1 MALPGEWIGIDIIG
15 TQLGGEVFVHSF
27 AGERVARPLQRVRQK
42 LGYDHKGEQVVSAV
56 VSAKLEGRELPAIP
70 GLHVET
76 HQIDGSDGTPIG
88 LICWIASTP
97 PTKERPTYNGWVLDM
112 TAMTTRTSGDDPS
125 LIGDGREADEERHV
139 QYLFTYLCPED
150 AWSMCGGYY
159 DALTGDDGLLIDS
172 YWSLNP
178 PEAHQWT
185 HMWSSCRLRV
195 SEADQRTLYGL
206 TMVLK
211 ERKDFQ
217 TNIATLVRFTQA
229 TMLLVEKKNRIP
241 LTTVGRMAPLGES
254 RVAQILDQVDLDH
267 LGSPDSSEGAD
278 QPVTIDGQPFTATK
292 FALHSAQD
300 KHGDPVAI
308 ILLTEE
314 TAAA

>member
-27 AGERVARPLQRVRQK
+27 AGERVARPLARVRQK
-42 LGYDHKGEQVVSAV
+42 LGYDHKGEQVVTAIV
-56 VSAKLEGRELPAIP
+56 AAKLEGRELPAIP

-88 LICWIASTP
+88 LICWIANTP
-97 PTKERPTYNGWVLDM
+97 PTKDRPTYNGWVLDM
-112 TAMTTRTSGDDPS
+112 AAMTTRTSGDDPS
-125 LIGDGREADEERHV
+125 LIGDGREAGEERHV
-139 QYLFTYLCPED
+139 QFLFTFLCPED
-150 AWSMCGGYY
+150 AWGMCGGYY

-172 YWSLNP
+172 YWSLRTADP
-178 PEAHQWT
+178 WT

-195 SEADQRTLYGL
+195 SDEGARTLYGL

-211 ERKDFQ
+211 ERKDFES
-217 TNIATLVRFTQA
+217 NITSLVRFTKA

-241 LTTVGRMAPLGES
+241 LTTVGRLAPLGEARIS
-254 RVAQILDQVDLDH
+254 QVLEQVDLDH
-267 LGSPDSSEGAD
+267 LGSPDSGDGVEQA
-278 QPVTIDGQPFTATK
+278 VTIDGQPFTATK
-292 FALHSAQD
+292 FALHSAQE

-308 ILLTEE
+308 ILLTED